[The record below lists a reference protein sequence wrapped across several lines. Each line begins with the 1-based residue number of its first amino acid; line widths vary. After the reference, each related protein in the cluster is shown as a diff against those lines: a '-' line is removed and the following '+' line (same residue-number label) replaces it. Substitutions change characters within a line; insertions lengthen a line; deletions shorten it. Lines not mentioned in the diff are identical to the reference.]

1 MFSFPEYT
9 YLLKKALLK
18 AGLPIVLTFGL
29 LLIVQTNVRAQQPA
43 SSASK
48 AAASI
53 KFIKGSGTDLFG
65 TQTRFIENIGQY
77 GETMAGYSQ
86 MGKIKFGFEGLGMP
100 VLFTPKGLIH
110 LQRKIEGPS
119 EEEREREERNE
130 RKGEK
135 KGDDLKERKAID
147 RTITME
153 WLNANPNP
161 QIVTEDRTPE
171 YHTYGLLQERAK
183 AYGKIIY
190 KELYPGIDLVYS
202 FTSNKKA
209 GFEYSLLVKPGA
221 DLSKVKMKYG
231 GDIKDI
237 GLKNGRLIIKSDIDG
252 IEETIPVSFYGNN
265 INLKNTAQKIK
276 SVFVIKDNEISF
288 SFPEGYDNTKA
299 IVIDPFVSSTLPL
312 ALPGTFAGKAI
323 DVDYDYA
330 GNVYVAGGG
339 VTNQSQTASHSH
351 AKYNSAGGLEWT
363 FNGVLTIPTWRAL
376 YYYGGW
382 VVDKNSG
389 ALYIGQGFSNPGFQV
404 IRVSTTGLYDNY
416 ITTSNAN
423 FQEAW
428 RMYWYCNSGNPQ
440 IICAGGGLTSNTN
453 IAICAPP
460 STTLVASANLT
471 GAPEIAQD
479 MSDLVIDPLTNSLY
493 TIYVSPLNATIH
505 NKIFKNNAPYS
516 FATNV
521 WSAFSGYPVLGEIL
535 NRPYLGGSYADNSSN
550 ILAINA
556 NYLFYWDGL
565 NLKAIDK
572 NTGATAGAPLTLT
585 GNSVLNQGGIVAD
598 ACNNVFIGNTNGTI
612 KVYKFNG
619 ATFDNAG
626 GANDIKIPG
635 FNSNVYDLALDES
648 KKLLYASG
656 DGFVASFDVSPLC
669 PTTNYKV
676 TVVPDCATAG
686 ATATISPATPPNS
699 TVTYTLFNGATQIAT
714 ISAIGN
720 NPATFTGLLP
730 NITYTVVATVN
741 LACSGTQAS
750 TTFVLPG
757 PTINFTSINSSCGL
771 SIGEIHATGSVSPGP
786 YTYSLNGGAFQG
798 TGDFTGLAAGVYT
811 LVVKGAGGC
820 TNKTVITILNTNGP
834 ALLLTPTNADCGSNN
849 GTVTANVT
857 GGTLPYTYS
866 INGTTFQSGNFFTGL
881 LAGSYVLT
889 VKDASGCTNAAVF
902 NITSSPKP
910 LLNAIPAAATC
921 GNSNGSITAFGSGGT
936 GALQYS
942 INGNIF
948 QLSNSFT
955 NLSPGPYTVTVK
967 DVNGCTNTIT
977 VTIANSPAPTVTSTA
992 TPAACNN
999 INGTITATGSGG
1011 IGPYQYSINGGP
1023 FQSSNIFTG
1032 LATGV
1037 YTIRVQDDAS
1047 GCINSTIVSVGSV
1060 GGPSVTASSS
1070 ASACGVNDGVI
1081 TAVAS
1086 GGGGGYTYSL
1096 DGVIYQ
1102 PGASFNG
1109 RGAGNYVVYV
1119 KDANGCIGT
1128 TRVTVVNTSGLSL
1141 NVSSTVSSCGANNG
1155 IITATATGGS
1165 GTLLYSKDGITY
1177 LPVPGNVFTGLGAG
1191 SYTIY
1196 VKDGV
1201 NCIVTR
1207 TVNLANP
1214 SSLGLTASV
1223 VVQATCGTSSGAI
1236 LATASGGV
1244 APFTYSIGGPFQTL
1258 NGFVVAAGNYVVTV
1272 KDASGCIATQSVTVT
1287 NTAGTG
1293 AITDVTFN
1301 IVNELACTG
1310 KTGGRI
1316 KNLKGVG
1323 PGGGGTKYEFS
1334 LDGGLFQT
1342 GNQFSA
1348 PRVPVGTH
1356 FISARVLNTTCLVT
1370 KIAIVSKGVPATAT
1384 AAVTPA
1390 ACGTTNG
1397 KIDLTGVG
1405 ANVPYHAS
1413 IDGGATWITFDPTT
1427 SFLNLAPGT
1436 YPIIIADDAD
1446 FTTGPPDIPGACL
1459 TTILVVVPS
1468 IGGPTI
1474 SSTQVINGT
1483 CVSINSGS
1491 ITVTGTSNMPLT
1503 YSIDGGGYSSNNVF
1517 TNLAPGPHVVSV
1529 QDGTGCKTGITVILA
1544 DPAPPA
1550 VTAVVQSISCGLNNG
1565 TITATGTGGSAPLE
1579 YSIDGTVYVTNNVF
1593 TGLKPGPYNLYVRD
1607 ANKCFSFIPV
1617 TIANTLPPKV
1627 TAFTIAATCGGTD
1640 GVIVAEGSLGEAPY
1654 TFSKDGITYQSSS
1667 TFDNLAAGFY
1677 TIYIKD
1683 ARGCI
1688 TSTGVPLDN
1697 TSGLSITNVVTASA
1711 NCDKPTG
1718 TITVTAAGGSGAL
1731 QYSITGRGLQPSG
1744 SFLAVLPGDYTVTV
1758 KDANGCLA
1766 TKKVTVGNTLGP
1778 QVLTAKVTDAACG
1791 LSTGTITATGSGG
1804 TGTLQYSIDGGAL
1817 QASNVFNNVAAG
1829 PHTLMVQDVNGC
1841 QKNLTPVTIL
1851 NLSGPGL
1858 TLNPSGTSCGGL
1870 SDGSITA
1877 VATGGTLA
1885 LQYNLDGGAFQASNI
1900 FIGVAFGPHAITVKD
1915 ARGCTTPGNTTVPV
1929 VGSPVTPTF
1938 AAIGPL
1944 CQNSTAPALLPTSTN
1959 GIAGTW
1965 NPTTISTATVGTTN
1979 YTFTPNGGQCATPLP
1994 LPVTISANITP
2005 TFAPIGPLCQN
2016 ATAPTLPLTSTN
2028 GIAGTWNPA
2037 TISTATV
2044 GTTNYTFTPNG
2055 GQCATPLPLPI
2066 TINAAPTATIS
2077 YAGPFCTSN
2086 TTAQAVALTGTAGGT
2101 YTAIPAGLTIN
2112 ATTGAII
2119 PSTSTP
2125 GTYAVTYT
2133 IAASGGCPVFASL
2146 PASVTITAA
2155 PTATIN
2161 YTGPF
2166 CANNTTAQ
2174 AVAFTGTA
2182 GGTYTAPAGLTINP
2196 TTGAIIPS
2204 TSTPG
2209 TYAVTYTIAATGG
2222 CPVFASLPASV
2233 TINPILSP
2241 TINCGVSTT
2250 SSVTFD
2256 WVAVTGATGYT
2267 ISYQINANPVVTIG
2281 AIGNVLTY
2289 QVTGLAGGDNV
2300 KITVTPT
2307 GGAGTCFISNNTTC
2321 TATACT
2327 PPTVTVGGPNSV
2339 CQSATPAAIVLSG
2352 ASVGGGATTGAWS
2365 ITSGGGTLSSTA
2377 QTGSPSTVTYTPAAN
2392 YTGPVTLT
2400 LTTNAPGTCPG
2411 VSAVRTIAITP
2422 KPAATPIYHN

>member
-18 AGLPIVLTFGL
+18 AGLPITLVFGL
-29 LLIVQTNVRAQQPA
+29 LLIVQTNVMAQQPT
-43 SSASK
+43 SSA
-48 AAASI
+48 AI
-53 KFIKGSGTDLFG
+53 KKFATPNTPGSPSDIFG
-65 TQTRFIENIGQY
+65 TQTRFIENVGQY
-77 GETMAGYSQ
+77 GETMASYSQ
-86 MGKIKFGFEGLGMP
+86 MGKIKYGFEGLSMP

-161 QIVTEDRTPE
+161 QIVAEDRTHE

-183 AYGKIIY
+183 GYGKIIY

-202 FTSNKKA
+202 FAPNNKA

-231 GDIKDI
+231 GDVKDI
-237 GLKNGRLIIKSDIDG
+237 RLKNGRLIIKSDIDG
-252 IEETIPVSFYGNN
+252 IEETAPVSFYGNN

-288 SFPEGYDNTKA
+288 SLPDGYDTTKA
-299 IVIDPFVSSTLPL
+299 IVIDPFVSSTVA
-312 ALPGTFAGKAI
+312 ALPGTFVGKAI

-330 GNVYVAGGG
+330 GNIYVAGGG

-351 AKYNSAGGLEWT
+351 AKYNSAGTLEWT
-363 FNGVLTIPTWRAL
+363 FNGVLTIPSWRAL

-389 ALYIGQGFSNPGFQV
+389 ALYVGQGFSNPGFQV
-404 IRVSTTGLYDNY
+404 IRVSTTGGLYDNY
-416 ITTSNAN
+416 ITTSNGN

-428 RMYWYCNSGNPQ
+428 RMYWYCNNGNPQ

-471 GAPEIAQD
+471 GAPQIAQD

-493 TIYVSPLNATIH
+493 TIYVSPLNTTID
-505 NKIFKNNAPYS
+505 NKIFKNNVPYGPIN
-516 FATNV
+516 A
-521 WSAFSGYPVLGEIL
+521 WSVFTGYPVLGEIL

-656 DGFVASFDVSPLC
+656 DGFVASFDVSALC

-676 TVVPDCATAG
+676 TVVPDCATAS
-686 ATATISPATPPNS
+686 ATATISPAPPPGS

-714 ISAIGN
+714 ISTISN
-720 NPATFTGLLP
+720 NPATFTGLNP

-786 YTYSLNGGAFQG
+786 YTYSLNGGAFQA

-820 TNKTVITILNTNGP
+820 NNKTVITILNTNGP
-834 ALLLTPTNADCGSNN
+834 TLNIIPVNADCGNNN

-857 GGTLPYTYS
+857 GGTAPYTYS
-866 INGTTFQSGNFFTGL
+866 INGTPYQNSNFFTGI
-881 LAGSYVLT
+881 LAGTYTLT

-921 GNSNGSITAFGSGGT
+921 GNNNGSITAFGSGGT

-948 QLSNSFT
+948 QPSNFFT
-955 NLSPGPYTVTVK
+955 NLSPGSYTVTVK
-967 DVNGCTNTIT
+967 DINGCTNTIT
-977 VTIANSPAPTVTSTA
+977 VTIANSPAPTVTATA
-992 TPAACNN
+992 TQAACNN
-999 INGTITATGSGG
+999 INGTITATGAGG

-1037 YTIRVQDDAS
+1037 YTIRVQDNT
-1047 GCINSTIVSVGSV
+1047 GCTNSTTASVGSV
-1060 GGPSVTASSS
+1060 GGPSVTASSTQ
-1070 ASACGVNDGVI
+1070 SACGINDGVI
-1081 TAVAS
+1081 TAFAS
-1086 GGGGGYTYSL
+1086 GGTPGYTYSL
-1096 DGVIYQ
+1096 DGIFYQ
-1102 PGASFNG
+1102 PGASFSG

-1119 KDANGCIGT
+1119 KDINGCVGT
-1128 TRVTVVNTSGLSL
+1128 TRVTVINTSGLSL
-1141 NVSSTVSSCGANNG
+1141 NISSSASSCGANNG
-1155 IITATATGGS
+1155 TITATATGGS
-1165 GTLLYSKDGITY
+1165 GALSYSKDGITY
-1177 LPVPGNVFTGLGAG
+1177 QGSNVFTALGAG

-1196 VKDGV
+1196 VKDGA

-1207 TVNLANP
+1207 TVNLVNP
-1214 SSLGLTASV
+1214 STLSLTATV

-1236 LATASGGV
+1236 LATGSGGV

-1258 NGFVVAAGNYVVTV
+1258 GGFVVAAGNYIVTV
-1272 KDASGCIATQSVTVT
+1272 KDASGCIATQSVAVT
-1287 NTAGTG
+1287 NTVGTG
-1293 AITDVTFN
+1293 TITDVTFN

-1310 KTGGRI
+1310 KAGGRI
-1316 KNLKGVG
+1316 KNLRGA
-1323 PGGGGTKYEFS
+1323 PGGGGGGGGGSTIYEFS
-1334 LDGGLFQT
+1334 LDGSAFQT
-1342 GNQFSA
+1342 GNQFK
-1348 PRVPVGTH
+1348 PVSVGVH
-1356 FISARVLNTTCLVT
+1356 FISARVVGTQCIVT
-1370 KIAIVSKGVPATAT
+1370 KIAVIEKGVPATAT
-1384 AAVTPA
+1384 AVVTPA

-1397 KIDLTGVG
+1397 RIDLTGVG

-1413 IDGGATWITFDPTT
+1413 IDGGLTWITFDLTT
-1427 SFLNLAPGT
+1427 SFTNLAPGT

-1474 SSTQVINGT
+1474 SPTQVINGT
-1483 CVSINSGS
+1483 CGSINSGS
-1491 ITVTGTSNMPLT
+1491 ITVTGSGTAPLT
-1503 YSIDGGGYSSNNVF
+1503 YSIDGGGYSSNNIF
-1517 TNLAPGPHVVSV
+1517 TNLAPGSHVVSV

-1544 DPAPPA
+1544 DPAPPT
-1550 VTAVVQSISCGLNNG
+1550 VTAVVQSTSCGLNNG
-1565 TITATGTGGSAPLE
+1565 KITATGNGGSAPLE
-1579 YSIDGTVYVTNNVF
+1579 YSINGTVYVTTNIF
-1593 TGLKPGPYNLYVRD
+1593 TGLTPGNYDLYVRD
-1607 ANKCFSFIPV
+1607 AKKCFSSIPIN
-1617 TIANTLPPKV
+1617 IANTQPPKV
-1627 TAFTIAATCGGTD
+1627 TALTISATCNNSD
-1640 GVIVAEGSLGEAPY
+1640 GIIVAEGSLGEAPY
-1654 TFSKDGITYQSSS
+1654 TFSKDGITYQSSG

-1688 TSTGVPLDN
+1688 TTTGVPLDN
-1697 TSGLSITNVVTASA
+1697 TSGLSITNVATASA

-1718 TITVTAAGGSGAL
+1718 TITVTAAGGSGTL
-1731 QYSITGRGLQPSG
+1731 QYSITGRPLQTSNL
-1744 SFLAVLPGDYTVTV
+1744 FTAVLPGNYTVTV
-1758 KDANGCLA
+1758 QDANGCLA
-1766 TKKVTVGNTLGP
+1766 TKKITVGNILGP

-1791 LSTGTITATGSGG
+1791 LNTGIITAIGSGG
-1804 TGTLQYSIDGGAL
+1804 TGVLQYSIDGGAL
-1817 QASNVFNNVAAG
+1817 QPGNAFNNLAAG
-1829 PHTLMVQDVNGC
+1829 PHTIMVQDVNGC
-1841 QKNLTPVTIL
+1841 QKIVTPVTVL

-1877 VATGGTLA
+1877 LATGGTLS
-1885 LQYNLDGGAFQASNI
+1885 LQYNIDGGAFQASNI
-1900 FIGVAFGPHAITVKD
+1900 FTGLAAGPHAITVKD
-1915 ARGCTTPGNTTVPV
+1915 ARGCTTPENTMVPV
-1929 VGSPVTPTF
+1929 VGSPVTPAF
-1938 AAIGPL
+1938 AAIGPF
-1944 CQNSTAPALLPTSTN
+1944 CQNSINPPALPTTSIN
-1959 GIAGTW
+1959 GI
-1965 NPTTISTATVGTTN
+1965 V
-1979 YTFTPNGGQCATPLP
+1979 
-1994 LPVTISANITP
+1994 
-2005 TFAPIGPLCQN
+2005 
-2016 ATAPTLPLTSTN
+2016 
-2028 GIAGTWNPA
+2028 GTWNPA

-2044 GTTNYTFTPNG
+2044 GPTNYLFTPNS
-2055 GQCATPLPLPI
+2055 GQCAIALNLP
-2066 TINAAPTATIS
+2066 
-2077 YAGPFCTSN
+2077 
-2086 TTAQAVALTGTAGGT
+2086 
-2101 YTAIPAGLTIN
+2101 
-2112 ATTGAII
+2112 
-2119 PSTSTP
+2119 
-2125 GTYAVTYT
+2125 
-2133 IAASGGCPVFASL
+2133 
-2146 PASVTITAA
+2146 
-2155 PTATIN
+2155 
-2161 YTGPF
+2161 
-2166 CANNTTAQ
+2166 
-2174 AVAFTGTA
+2174 
-2182 GGTYTAPAGLTINP
+2182 
-2196 TTGAIIPS
+2196 
-2204 TSTPG
+2204 
-2209 TYAVTYTIAATGG
+2209 
-2222 CPVFASLPASV
+2222 V
-2233 TINPILSP
+2233 TINPVLTP
-2241 TINCGVSTT
+2241 VINCGTATT
-2250 SSVTFD
+2250 SSVTFN
-2256 WVAVTGATGYT
+2256 WAAVTGATGYT
-2267 ISYQINANPVVTIG
+2267 VSYQINANPVVTIG

-2289 QVTGLAGGDNV
+2289 PLTGLTGGDNV

-2307 GGAGTCFISNNTTC
+2307 GGTGTCFTSNTATC

-2352 ASVGGGATTGAWS
+2352 ANVGGGATTGAWS

-2377 QTGSPSTVTYTPAAN
+2377 QTANPSTVTYTPAAN
-2392 YTGPVTLT
+2392 FTGTATLT

-2411 VSAVRTIAITP
+2411 VSAIRTIIISP
-2422 KPAATPIYHN
+2422 KPTPILIYHN